1 MPRVYQKQNV
11 SIVIFQYQEI
21 IKKNSFKNQRK
32 VLILYEK

>member
-21 IKKNSFKNQRK
+21 IKKTPLKIN
-32 VLILYEK
+32 EKY